1 MQKLRKRMID
11 KQKKNNTPEDL
22 FNSEEKK
29 MEAEYSFE
37 VILKRLEEIVEKME
51 SGGLGL
57 EDSMKLYEE
66 GIKKVEILTSKLAE
80 ARDKVMKLITN
91 SEGVSS
97 LEVFDEEESD

>member
-1 MQKLRKRMID
+1 MID

>member
-1 MQKLRKRMID
+1 MID
-11 KQKKNNTPEDL
+11 KQKRNNIPEDL